1 MSGLFATL
9 AAAAQGGEG
18 TLQARPRGTFEPDPA
33 AGFEEGED
41 ERLIGVV
48 ARDEVGAS
56 PLPAAR
62 AASERSQPASDA
74 LLPDARAPKST
85 VPGVLA
91 ASRDLPTASGTLLPE
106 VSSAPQMA
114 RGAAREA
121 EDASANQRLALRA
134 AADDRPQPVRPADN
148 SGTPV
153 DRAPLAADVRST
165 DTAVAPL
172 LLAPLAAPGT
182 EAAAT
187 LSPPSQDTPVP
198 RAPERRSLTIGRI
211 EVRPP
216 PPAPAAPPSPPQH
229 AFRTTAIPRA
239 LPRQSLDDY
248 RRRGR

>member
-41 ERLIGVV
+41 ERLIGDM
-48 ARDEVGAS
+48 ARDEAGGAA
-56 PLPAAR
+56 LPAAR
-62 AASERSQPASDA
+62 AVSERSQPASDD
-74 LLPDARAPKST
+74 LLPEGRAPKSA
-85 VPGVLA
+85 VPD
-91 ASRDLPTASGTLLPE
+91 DLPASSEQRPAPRTLLPE

-148 SGTPV
+148 SGTPAE
-153 DRAPLAADVRST
+153 REPLAADPRST
-165 DTAVAPL
+165 DTAAAPL
-172 LLAPLAAPGT
+172 LLAPLAATGAD
-182 EAAAT
+182 AAST

-216 PPAPAAPPSPPQH
+216 PPAPAAPPSPPPH
-229 AFRTTAIPRA
+229 AFRAVAIPRA

>member
-41 ERLIGVV
+41 ERLIGEV
-48 ARDEVGAS
+48 AREKGEAS
-56 PLPAAR
+56 APS
-62 AASERSQPASDA
+62 AASAASYRSQLAAEA
-74 LLPDARAPKST
+74 LLPEARAPRGAL
-85 VPGVLA
+85 PGVLS
-91 ASRDLPTASGTLLPE
+91 ASREEHSAPPTLLPE
-106 VSSAPQMA
+106 VLPAPSQPRGTAGEADDASANLRPA
-114 RGAAREA
+114 RGAAA
-121 EDASANQRLALRA
+121 EDLRTPP
-134 AADDRPQPVRPADN
+134 PQPN
-148 SGTPV
+148 SSGTPV
-153 DRAPLAADVRST
+153 DRAPLAADPRGT
-165 DTAVAPL
+165 DTDAAPL

-182 EAAAT
+182 ETAAT
-187 LSPPSQDTPVP
+187 LVPSPQDTPVP